1 MLGSYLINPILE
13 QLTWF
18 IKKSKQFN
26 QSGIVALTLT
36 LKCKRAL
43 NFDVDVNVNALC
55 NGVFTLPDTDTDTD
69 TDKEWVIKNCV
80 KVIYIKQ
87 TDTSTDSIRL

>member
-1 MLGSYLINPILE
+1 MLGSYLINWGYNPILE

-36 LKCKRAL
+36 LTCKRAL

-55 NGVFTLPDTDTDTD
+55 FRVKPRNDDQRKERWLVTNNEQKKVFKTR
-69 TDKEWVIKNCV
+69 KFE
-80 KVIYIKQ
+80 
-87 TDTSTDSIRL
+87 S

>member
-1 MLGSYLINPILE
+1 MLGSYLINRGYNPILE

-36 LKCKRAL
+36 LKCKWAL

-55 NGVFTLPDTDTDTD
+55 NGVFTLPDTDTD
-69 TDKEWVIKNCV
+69 KKWVE
-80 KVIYIKQ
+80 
-87 TDTSTDSIRL
+87 